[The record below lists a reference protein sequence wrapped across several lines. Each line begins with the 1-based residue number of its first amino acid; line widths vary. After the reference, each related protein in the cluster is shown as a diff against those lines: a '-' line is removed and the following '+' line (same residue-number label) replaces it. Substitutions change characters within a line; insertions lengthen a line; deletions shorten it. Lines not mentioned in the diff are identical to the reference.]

1 MKKLAGCAVVLSLVA
16 CGGGYDDIDS
26 SRPGGGIGSTT
37 TKPDDNGNN
46 GNGNNQFSDWKYG
59 SQTAGNNTFATRA
72 TVFSDNTFTV
82 PTEPDFQKR
91 VSVEL
96 QRVAIATGGI
106 SEAVTINTVEPVKCS
121 PNCEIII
128 KFDGVINRYRMIQA
142 TDGVLKPLDS
152 IVEARLFNQ
161 FKSAKVALMTIP
173 FIALPQP
180 FEAKFNIR
188 NYDVSKMML
197 TVEKTPK

>member
-1 MKKLAGCAVVLSLVA
+1 MKKLAVCAVVLSLVA
-16 CGGGYDDIDS
+16 CGGGYDDIEA

-37 TKPDDNGNN
+37 TKPDNNNN
-46 GNGNNQFSDWKYG
+46 GDDNQFSDWKYG
-59 SQTAGNNTFATRA
+59 SQTAGNQTFSTRA
-72 TVFSDNTFTV
+72 TVFSENTFIV
-82 PTEPDFQKR
+82 PSEPDFQKR

-96 QRVAIATGGI
+96 QRIAIATGGI
-106 SEAVTINTVEPVKCS
+106 SEAVIINTIEPVKCS
-121 PNCEIII
+121 PNCDVII

-142 TDGVLKPLDS
+142 SDGVLKPLDS

-188 NYDVSKMML
+188 NYDLSKMML
-197 TVEKTPK
+197 TVEKSSK